1 MKALTDVRRISVL
14 GAGSWGTALAI
25 HLARKGLDVYLWGP
39 NQAHMAAMSSAR
51 QNARYL
57 ADITWPTTL
66 QCGSNLAE
74 ALRFSEIVL
83 IVVPSHVFRDV
94 LRQVRP
100 YWTAAHGLIWAS
112 KGVDPQA
119 NQLLHE
125 VAVQELGPM
134 PLMAVL
140 SGPNFA
146 REVAMAL
153 PAATTIACQ
162 QAEYVDAVC
171 QIFKAETLRVY
182 GSLDVIGVEV
192 GGAVKNVVAI
202 AVGLCDGLQLGA
214 NARAALITR
223 GLAEITRL
231 GLAMGGLTETFVGM
245 AGMGDLLLTCTD
257 NQSRNRRFG
266 LMVGQG
272 KPMMG
277 AFAHIGQV
285 VEGYHNVKQVLALA
299 QQHHVSMPITEQVYK
314 ICYENF
320 DPRRAAAELLRR

>member
-1 MKALTDVRRISVL
+1 MKALTEIKRISVL

-25 HLARKGLDVYLWGP
+25 HLARQGFEVCLWGANP
-39 NQAHMAAMSSAR
+39 AFMADMSFTR
-51 QNARYL
+51 HNARYL
-57 ADITWPTTL
+57 AEITLPDKV
-66 QCGSNLAE
+66 QCSADLAE
-74 ALRFSEIVL
+74 ALSFSTLVL
-83 IVVPSHVFRDV
+83 VVVPSHVFRDV

-100 YWTAAHGLIWAS
+100 YWTAEHGLLWAS

-125 VAVQELGPM
+125 VVTQELGAI

-146 REVAMAL
+146 REVALGL

-162 QAEYVDAVC
+162 QAEYIETLC
-171 QIFKAETLRVY
+171 HLFKADTLRVY
-182 GSLDVIGVEV
+182 ASLDLIGVEV

-231 GLAMGGLTETFVGM
+231 GLAMGGHVDTFVGM

-272 KPMMG
+272 ESMAN
-277 AFAHIGQV
+277 AFSQIGQV

-299 QQHHVSMPITEQVYK
+299 QQYHVSMPITEQVYK

-320 DPRRAAAELLRR
+320 DPRHAAAELLRR

>member
-83 IVVPSHVFRDV
+83 VVVPSHVFRDV
-94 LRQVRP
+94 LRQVQP

-112 KGVDPQA
+112 KGVDPLA

-134 PLMAVL
+134 SLMAVL

-146 REVAMAL
+146 REVAQAL

-162 QAEYVDAVC
+162 QAEHVDAVC

-182 GSLDVIGVEV
+182 ASLDVIGVEV

-231 GLAMGGLTETFVGM
+231 GLAMGGLAETFVGM

-272 KPMMG
+272 EPMVD